1 MSGWLSDLGPLR
13 LMLALLVLL
22 VILMAPAALGETRLD
37 WPFVL
42 PTVIAPAVAPILFF
56 VLMLDV
62 LMTRVWMSG
71 AEEAAR
77 ARLRRALRFDLVV
90 TAVLVAA
97 WTPFFLRL
105 AGVL

>member
-1 MSGWLSDLGPLR
+1 MSGWLTDVGPLR

-22 VILMAPAALGETRLD
+22 VVLMAPAALGEMRLD
-37 WPFVL
+37 WPMVV
-42 PTVIAPAVAPILFF
+42 PTVVAPAVAPILFF

-62 LMTRVWMSG
+62 LMTRVWMSS
-71 AEEAAR
+71 ADEAGR
-77 ARLRRALRFDLVV
+77 ARLRRAFRFDLAV

-105 AGVL
+105 AGAL